1 MLHPDNT
8 MLAYKSLRI
17 SMSHFWM
24 ALKASIADAQALDTI
39 QLGVEQQFLALET
52 FSIDRD
58 IAAVGEAVG
67 FFLVIPVAV

>member
-1 MLHPDNT
+1 
-8 MLAYKSLRI
+8 
-17 SMSHFWM
+17 MSHFWM
-24 ALKASIADAQALDTI
+24 ALKASTADAQALDTI